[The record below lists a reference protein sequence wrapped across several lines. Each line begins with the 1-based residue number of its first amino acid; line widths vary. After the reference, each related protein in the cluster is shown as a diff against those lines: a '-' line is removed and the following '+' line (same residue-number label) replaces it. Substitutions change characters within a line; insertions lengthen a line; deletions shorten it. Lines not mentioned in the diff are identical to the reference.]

1 MKFLRDIIEEKRAAR
16 AGDDAPTTEAAERPV
31 LDIPSVSE
39 AMAEDMSDPEMN
51 GSADEMDFDLKSLE
65 PIQSYDDDEG
75 WVGAE
80 TPEGAEIK
88 GDVGGLHDMFADT
101 ESDEVD
107 MPAALNLEGFEVKQ
121 DADVTDEAE
130 AEEPSLPDALEA
142 AVADLETL
150 RIEAE
155 PGADDEF
162 EAEAE
167 MQVAEDVI
175 EDTAEAEDDRIAVEM
190 SDEMLDMEDA
200 EIDAAAE
207 TEIEDD
213 LEADTT
219 EVEMSDDAEA
229 GEALEVQDVEADAV
243 EVGQDEAAI
252 ALEDASE
259 MAPEVEAVT
268 EALMAEEASDE
279 TANIA
284 SVEDAEVAPE
294 PVAQEAAAEVSDAP
308 FAVPLPAAGRGAG
321 GRSGRV
327 KTRILGFTAP
337 AAASEDPFEK
347 AGGTAKPTDASASFP
362 VGWLVVVDG
371 PGRGAAFTI
380 FDGVT
385 QIGRGED
392 QTVRLNFG
400 DNSIS
405 RENHAAIAY
414 DNEQQTFF
422 IGHGGKANLVR
433 VNNRPVLSTEELQS
447 DDTVRIGETTLRFV
461 AFCGAKFSWDRDE
474 DVKHASAQ

>member
-16 AGDDAPTTEAAERPV
+16 AGDDAPTTEAAEPPV

-39 AMAEDMSDPEMN
+39 AMAEDMSDPAMN

-75 WVGAE
+75 WVGAQA
-80 TPEGAEIK
+80 PEGAEIK

-101 ESDEVD
+101 EGDKAD
-107 MPAALNLEGFEVKQ
+107 TPAALNLEGFEVKQ
-121 DADVTDEAE
+121 DADATDEAE
-130 AEEPSLPDALEA
+130 VEEPSLPDALEA

-162 EAEAE
+162 EAVSE
-167 MQVAEDVI
+167 VAEDVT
-175 EDTAEAEDDRIAVEM
+175 EETGEAEDDMIEVEI

-207 TEIEDD
+207 TDVEND

-219 EVEMSDDAEA
+219 EVEMSDDADA
-229 GEALEVQDVEADAV
+229 GEAFEVQDVGVDAA
-243 EVGQDEAAI
+243 EVGRDEAEI
-252 ALEDASE
+252 ASEDAPE
-259 MAPEVEAVT
+259 IAPEVEAVT
-268 EALMAEEASDE
+268 EALMAEDAVEE
-279 TANIA
+279 TEDTAT
-284 SVEDAEVAPE
+284 VEDAAVAPE
-294 PVAQEAAAEVSDAP
+294 PVAQEAAPEAADAP

-347 AGGTAKPTDASASFP
+347 AGGTAKLTDASASFP